1 MDVLNCKSCGKLF
14 VRQSSDL
21 CIDCIR
27 KDHTDFEKVRE
38 FLRERRKIR
47 TSPIDVEQA
56 VGVKR
61 ETVLRYIRDG
71 RLLMSEI
78 TQMEITCESCGK
90 PSRDGTI
97 CADCREKLRRDLAQ
111 AMLDSSAPSKPRTY
125 RT

>member
-56 VGVKR
+56 IGVKR
-61 ETVLRYIRDG
+61 ETVLRYIKDG

-78 TQMEITCESCGK
+78 SQMEITCESCGN

-97 CADCREKLRRDLAQ
+97 CAECRDKLRRDLAQ
-111 AMLDSSAPSKPRTY
+111 AMLDSSNPSKPRTY